1 MVPVDFYTIT
11 LSFPSVI
18 FLMVCWRMPESPV
31 WLMRSGRDVEARQML
46 QWLRGQ
52 GYNIEPEMKEL
63 EVIVA
68 GDRNDV
74 NKSLTST
81 VMDRTFLIP
90 LALTCALFCFQ
101 ATCGCDVIAY
111 YNGIIFS
118 DVGIRPELAAILY
131 QVSRSV
137 NKCPRH

>member
-1 MVPVDFYTIT
+1 MRQFYKFILIGLCFGLVVPVDFYTIT

-63 EVIVA
+63 EVIV
-68 GDRNDV
+68 
-74 NKSLTST
+74 K
-81 VMDRTFLIP
+81 
-90 LALTCALFCFQ
+90 
-101 ATCGCDVIAY
+101 
-111 YNGIIFS
+111 
-118 DVGIRPELAAILY
+118 
-131 QVSRSV
+131 QVSRWGEGTCV
-137 NKCPRH
+137 EGVR